1 MSLIAVMT
9 AALRLLGP
17 MDRTRLS
24 ERCLLTPKPT
34 DLCHSAGPAFL
45 SCVRCRRSSRLCSSP
60 LLHVTNPRGPAALG
74 RPWESP
80 GVMPGGRGR
89 FGRLGGLWT
98 GNSAVATEMHRRGA
112 ARVLRL
118 TLSGLEAPRAQ
129 AKNFSTMMP
138 SVRRNLHSRT
148 TCVHSTCGDAPSPCV
163 G

>member
-1 MSLIAVMT
+1 MCVAWGLHGPVAAHKPSPLRFWRIDSFNCWSAVAGWPEKTGNSPLAQSRRCRLIAVMT

-98 GNSAVATEMHRRGA
+98 GNSAVAT
-112 ARVLRL
+112 
-118 TLSGLEAPRAQ
+118 
-129 AKNFSTMMP
+129 
-138 SVRRNLHSRT
+138 
-148 TCVHSTCGDAPSPCV
+148 
-163 G
+163 